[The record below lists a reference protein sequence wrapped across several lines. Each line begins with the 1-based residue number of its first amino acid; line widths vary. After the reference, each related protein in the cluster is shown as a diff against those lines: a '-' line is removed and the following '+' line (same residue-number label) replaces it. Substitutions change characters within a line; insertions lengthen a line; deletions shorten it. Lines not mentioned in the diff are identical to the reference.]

1 MLYVG
6 KHRVINKNI
15 VNDYKKIMLEI
26 ITKFFAYPYEKLTID
41 NLIPVD
47 GGYIIN
53 VKVGKKVPIMIKKK
67 NSESFEVF
75 EERPNGNFDISTFII
90 TGKESNYPNLSFL
103 GTVFDVPN

>member
-6 KHRVINKNI
+6 KHRVVNKNV

-26 ITKFFAYPYEKLTID
+26 ISKFFAYPYEKLTID

-47 GGYIIN
+47 GGYVIN
-53 VKVGKKVPIMIKKK
+53 VKVGKKIPIMVKKK
-67 NSESFEVF
+67 NSESFEVL
-75 EERPNGNFDISTFII
+75 EERPNGNFDVSTFII

-103 GTVFDVPN
+103 GTVFDVPK